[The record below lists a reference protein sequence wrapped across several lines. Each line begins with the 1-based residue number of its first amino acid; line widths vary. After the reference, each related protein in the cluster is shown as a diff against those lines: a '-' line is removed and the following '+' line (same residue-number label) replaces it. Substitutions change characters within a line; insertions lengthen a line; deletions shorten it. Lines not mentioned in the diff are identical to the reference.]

1 MLNVNIAIEDLI
13 DAIKKYQ
20 NQSIVVS
27 SSNGMQVLD
36 NVDIIVM
43 DDCVCLNSDG
53 AVWLNLGLMGLGLIV
68 YILTKLRKSYILY
81 LLMIGLN
88 IVY

>member
-53 AVWLNLGLMGLGLIV
+53 AV
-68 YILTKLRKSYILY
+68 
-81 LLMIGLN
+81 
-88 IVY
+88 